1 MCQNFDDDIFG
12 VAFQGVQEARGKM
25 PPTATAQNDEMNVND
40 IETTD
45 NSVEFYE
52 RSSQWQTIHLMSILS
67 Q

>member
-52 RSSQWQTIHLMSILS
+52 RSSQ
-67 Q
+67 

>member
-1 MCQNFDDDIFG
+1 
-12 VAFQGVQEARGKM
+12 M

-67 Q
+67 QRESWKYSTAGVDIFSGKISLA